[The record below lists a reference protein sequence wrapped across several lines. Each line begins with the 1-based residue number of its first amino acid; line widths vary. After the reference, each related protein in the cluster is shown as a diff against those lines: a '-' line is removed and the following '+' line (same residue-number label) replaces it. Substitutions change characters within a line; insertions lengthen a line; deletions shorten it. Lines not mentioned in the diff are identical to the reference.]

1 MRRANARPPA
11 PADRLLLHRHS
22 CLIWINVPTTLVCT
36 YGGVAAGQRDRRI
49 QEPFDIARAIG
60 FDEPAHRFLLA
71 TFMRNDI
78 FYGHSELPISP
89 SAGLASASISAASCF
104 FGCGNR
110 AAIRDGAGRPCV
122 YARAPAHFSARRANA
137 PVAKW
142 RVSACFK

>member
-1 MRRANARPPA
+1 M
-11 PADRLLLHRHS
+11 
-22 CLIWINVPTTLVCT
+22 
-36 YGGVAAGQRDRRI
+36 GVAAGQRDRRI
-49 QEPFDIARAIG
+49 QEPFDIARAKG
-60 FDEPAHRFLLA
+60 FDEPAHRFLLT

-142 RVSACFK
+142 RVSGVTQNENNETANSAVDPSLATIISTVNRRPSS